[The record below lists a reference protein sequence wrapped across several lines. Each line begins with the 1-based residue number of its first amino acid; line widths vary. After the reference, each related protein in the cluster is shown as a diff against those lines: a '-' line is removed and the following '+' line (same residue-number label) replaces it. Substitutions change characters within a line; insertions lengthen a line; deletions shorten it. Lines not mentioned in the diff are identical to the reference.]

1 MPGSGAARR
10 AAKVGKKPGRQE
22 VSRQGSARLA
32 PARRAALKL
41 FSECRRRE
49 ARARDLLR
57 ASEAMAALDPRD
69 RALATRLVLGA
80 VAARGELDRAIT
92 SHLRAKSELEP
103 LVRDALRISAFEI
116 LYMDTP
122 AQVAVSQGVELVR
135 SASSR
140 AAGLGNAVLRR
151 VADVDK
157 AALVDA
163 RARVESGDFGVA
175 DLQRVGALPEWLASR
190 VLADLGAAGAAEFAS
205 SALEPVCA
213 SVATS
218 LAKHNA
224 DETRELLESAG
235 CEPEAGP
242 VAGSFILGKPSVLAA
257 SGLVSSCDVLPC
269 DLAAQEVVAT
279 LGATIDQS
287 AAQRILEVGQ
297 GRGTKSILLAGA
309 FPGSRITAVEVDA
322 KKSALA
328 ARRMEAAGVSARVE
342 CVCDDGRVLGR
353 VEGGFGLVFVD
364 APCSGTGTL
373 RRHPEIAWS
382 LRDEAASDL
391 ASLQLAILRTAA
403 RRTAAGGWLAY
414 STCSVLREED
424 EAVVEAFL
432 ASEEGAGFS
441 LVSTLRTAVPGA
453 DRHFLALLSRDEK

>member
-1 MPGSGAARR
+1 MPGPGAGRR
-10 AAKVGKKPGRQE
+10 PAAGGKKPGRRGP
-22 VSRQGSARLA
+22 SRQGSARLA

-57 ASEAMAALDPRD
+57 ESEVMAVLDPRD
-69 RALATRLVLGA
+69 RALATRLVLGT
-80 VAARGELDRAIT
+80 VAARGELDRVVA
-92 SHLRAKSELEP
+92 SHLRAKSGLEP

-122 AQVAVSQGVELVR
+122 AQVAVNQGVELVR
-135 SASSR
+135 SASAR

-151 VADVDK
+151 VADEDK
-157 AALVDA
+157 AELNAA
-163 RARVESGDFGVA
+163 RARVASGDFGVA

-190 VLADLGAAGAAEFAS
+190 VLADLGAPGAAEFTS

-218 LAKHNA
+218 PAKNNA
-224 DETRELLESAG
+224 GETRELLESAG

-242 VAGSFILGKPSVLAA
+242 VAGSFILGKPSALPA
-257 SGLVSSCDVLPC
+257 SGLVGTCDVLPC

-279 LGATIDQS
+279 LGATIDPA

-309 FPGSRITAVEVDA
+309 FPGALITAVEADA

-342 CVCDDGRVLGR
+342 CVCDDGRSLGR
-353 VEGGFGLVFVD
+353 VEGEFGLVFVD

-382 LRDEAASDL
+382 LREGAASEL
-391 ASLQLAILRTAA
+391 ASLQLAILRAAA
-403 RRTAAGGWLAY
+403 RRTAAGGRLAY

-424 EAVVEAFL
+424 EDVVEAFL
-432 ASEEGAGFS
+432 GSEEGAAFS
-441 LVSTLRTAVPGA
+441 LVSALRTAVPGA